1 MIKDINIFHVIKSYF
16 CCKDKKTQLINN
28 IYKFICQEMSI
39 EEILKKIYKLEKKYH
54 LQLKKRSKHKF

>member
-39 EEILKKIYKLEKKYH
+39 EEILKKIYKLEKKYIIYN
-54 LQLKKRSKHKF
+54 